1 MKSLNLKQLSR
12 QELKKVKGGMQQV
25 VDQCGGNAGGAICPN
40 DLCCSQ
46 YGWCGNTAE
55 YCGVGCQLDYG
66 NCWI

>member
-25 VDQCGGNAGGAICPN
+25 ADQCGADAGGKVCPN
-40 DLCCSQ
+40 DLCCSRW
-46 YGWCGNTAE
+46 GWCGNTAE
-55 YCGVGCQLDYG
+55 FCGDGCQLLYG